1 MTKKFQTSSLPNL
14 IFLVLL
20 FCLCLSW
27 VWRLNGAGQELT
39 YSQVRQLFVQERV
52 SAFTVSDNTLTMK
65 LNQPMADGRD
75 TVRYELDD
83 VQWFKEDLGELVVQQ
98 AQKGI
103 ITAYDYQ
110 ASSTSVWLWARMAS
124 LLVGLASFTTPTSV
138 TVRPVAAANWVAVMR
153 IFSTWGCRLPCA
165 S

>member
-1 MTKKFQTSSLPNL
+1 M
-14 IFLVLL
+14 
-20 FCLCLSW
+20 
-27 VWRLNGAGQELT
+27 
-39 YSQVRQLFVQERV
+39 RQLFVQERV

-83 VQWFKEDLGELVVQQ
+83 VQWFKDDLGELVVQQ

-110 ASSTSVWLWARMAS
+110 ASSNSSPIPIKKASVLI
-124 LLVGLASFTTPTSV
+124 LTGTQGLTKRLS
-138 TVRPVAAANWVAVMR
+138 
-153 IFSTWGCRLPCA
+153 RLPSLVISGRTGA
-165 S
+165 